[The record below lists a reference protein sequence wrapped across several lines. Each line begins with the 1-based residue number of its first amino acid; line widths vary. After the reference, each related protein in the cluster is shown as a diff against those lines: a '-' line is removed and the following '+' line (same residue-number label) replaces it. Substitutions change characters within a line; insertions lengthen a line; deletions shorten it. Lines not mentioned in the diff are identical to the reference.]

1 MAVEILGVGATLLG
15 LFAGFGLL
23 IGLLFGFFGMGGSFL
38 VTPALLVMG
47 YETDVAVASGLAFV
61 FGTSVIATLKHRDLG
76 QVDYK
81 LGVLMIAG
89 TTAGIE
95 VGKIG
100 LEYLQHVG
108 LADTVVSVAYV
119 LLLGGIGVFVTR
131 EALKSSSGGGL
142 EHDVDEDADLEDAD
156 VPDIAQKI
164 QSYRVPP
171 MISIRGGFTVS
182 LWMVLTVAFAT
193 GLLSGFLGVGGGF
206 IRMPALFYLIGVP
219 VPVAV
224 GTDLFEIVFS
234 GGIGSFLYAMDG
246 GVNLG
251 IVVPLLAGSAL
262 GARVGSAATSIVDED
277 EIKVYFGVMLL
288 GGSVAVAVREI
299 GTVYGIDELRIVSMV
314 LILGSALLVCGGLSS
329 SHSRAARDVGP
340 SRRSIRDSR
349 SVDARRRSAT
359 RGRLTRGD
367 DPRP

>member
-1 MAVEILGVGATLLG
+1 MEFLGVAVELLAM
-15 LFAGFGLL
+15 FAGFGLL
-23 IGLLFGFFGMGGSFL
+23 IGILFGFFGMGGSFL

-47 YETDVAVASGLAFV
+47 YEPNVAVGSGLAFV

-100 LEYLQHVG
+100 LEYLQHIG
-108 LADTVVSVAYV
+108 LAGSVVSVAYV
-119 LLLGGIGVFVTR
+119 ALLGGIGAFVTYNS
-131 EALKSSSGGGL
+131 LTDSDGGL
-142 EHDVDEDADLEDAD
+142 VGEEEVDTDGDDDELPA
-156 VPDIAQKI
+156 VAQTI

-171 MISIRGGFTVS
+171 MISLRGGVTVS
-182 LWMVLTVAFAT
+182 LWMILLVAFAT

-206 IRMPALFYLIGVP
+206 IRMPALFYLVGVP

-234 GGIGSFLYAMDG
+234 GGIGSFLYAQSGAVD
-246 GVNLG
+246 LS

-262 GARVGSAATSIVDED
+262 GARLGAGATSLVEED
-277 EIKVYFGVMLL
+277 EIKIYFGVMLL
-288 GGSVAVAVREI
+288 LGAIAVAVRQVGDYLE
-299 GTVYGIDELRIVSMV
+299 VPVLDAVSLV
-314 LILGSALLVCGGLSS
+314 IILGAALLVSGAVVVSS
-329 SHSRAARDVGP
+329 VRELRRTGAESASSAAD
-340 SRRSIRDSR
+340 
-349 SVDARRRSAT
+349 
-359 RGRLTRGD
+359 
-367 DPRP
+367 

>member
-1 MAVEILGVGATLLG
+1 MELFGVSAMLLAT
-15 LFAGFGLL
+15 FAGFGLL
-23 IGLLFGFFGMGGSFL
+23 IGILFGFFGMGGSFL

-47 YETDVAVASGLAFV
+47 YEANVAVGSGLAFV

-100 LEYLQHVG
+100 LEYLQHIG

-119 LLLGGIGVFVTR
+119 GLLGGIGVFVTR
-131 EALKSSSGGGL
+131 EALKDGGDDGGL
-142 EHDVDEDADLEDAD
+142 DHDADEDLDDAD
-156 VPDIAQKI
+156 IPDIAKKI

-171 MISIRGGFTVS
+171 MMSLRGGFSVS
-182 LWMVLTVAFAT
+182 LWMILLVAFAT

-234 GGIGSFLYAMDG
+234 GGIGSFLYAQSGAVD
-246 GVNLG
+246 LS

-262 GARVGSAATSIVDED
+262 GARLGAAATSLVEED
-277 EIKVYFGVMLL
+277 DIKVYFGVMLL
-288 GGSVAVAVREI
+288 LGAIAVAVRQI
-299 GTVYGIDELRIVSMV
+299 GGVLEMPVLDTVSLVI
-314 LILGSALLVCGGLSS
+314 ILGAALLVSGAVSYSAVREL
-329 SHSRAARDVGP
+329 RAAATDQSVA
-340 SRRSIRDSR
+340 
-349 SVDARRRSAT
+349 VDA
-359 RGRLTRGD
+359 
-367 DPRP
+367 

>member
-1 MAVEILGVGATLLG
+1 MMEVFGVSATLLAT
-15 LFAGFGLL
+15 FTGFGLL
-23 IGLLFGFFGMGGSFL
+23 IGILFGFFGMGGSFL

-47 YETDVAVASGLAFV
+47 YEPNVAVGSGLAFV

-100 LEYLQHVG
+100 LEYLQHIG
-108 LADTVVSVAYV
+108 LAGSVVSVAYV
-119 LLLGGIGVFVTR
+119 LLLGGIGAFVTR
-131 EALKSSSGGGL
+131 ESLKGSDDDGGL
-142 EHDVDEDADLEDAD
+142 EHDVDEDADIDDAD
-156 VPDIAQKI
+156 IPDIAQKI
-164 QSYRVPP
+164 QSYRIPP
-171 MISIRGGFTVS
+171 MMSLRGGFEVS
-182 LWMVLTVAFAT
+182 LWMILLVAFAT

-234 GGIGSFLYAMDG
+234 GGIGSFLYAQSGAVD
-246 GVNLG
+246 LS

-262 GARVGSAATSIVDED
+262 GARLGAAATSLVEEED
-277 EIKVYFGVMLL
+277 IKVYFGVMLL
-288 GGSVAVAVREI
+288 LGAVAVAIREVGNAI
-299 GTVYGIDELRIVSMV
+299 QMPVLDTVSLVI
-314 LILGSALLVCGGLSS
+314 ILGAALLVSGAVSYSAVREL
-329 SHSRAARDVGP
+329 RDEAADRPVAT
-340 SRRSIRDSR
+340 
-349 SVDARRRSAT
+349 DA
-359 RGRLTRGD
+359 
-367 DPRP
+367 

>member
-1 MAVEILGVGATLLG
+1 MELFGVAVTLLG
-15 LFAGFGLL
+15 LFAGFGVL

-47 YETDVAVASGLAFV
+47 YEPDVAVASGLAFV

-81 LGVLMIAG
+81 LGISMIVG

-100 LEYLQHVG
+100 LHWLQAIG
-108 LADTVVSVAYV
+108 LANTVISVAYV
-119 LLLGGIGVFVTR
+119 ALLGGIGAFVTYR
-131 EALKSSSGGGL
+131 ATGDGGGGFG
-142 EHDVDEDADLEDAD
+142 HDEEAAESEPDAD
-156 VPDIAQKI
+156 DIPEIAKTI

-171 MISIRGGFTVS
+171 MIELRGGVVVS
-182 LWMVLTVAFAT
+182 LWMVLLVAFAT

-234 GGIGSFLYAMDG
+234 GGIGSFLYAIDG
-246 GVNLG
+246 AVDLA
-251 IVVPLLAGSAL
+251 IVAPLLAGSAL
-262 GARVGSAATSIVDED
+262 GARLGAAATDLVDEGD
-277 EIKVYFGVMLL
+277 IQVYFGVMLL
-288 GGSVAVAVREI
+288 LGAVAVAIRQI
-299 GTVYGIDELRIVSMV
+299 GGVLEMPVLDTVALVVIV
-314 LILGSALLVCGGLSS
+314 GAALLVSGAVVVSS
-329 SHSRAARDVGP
+329 ARELRSQTASGTSRP
-340 SRRSIRDSR
+340 
-349 SVDARRRSAT
+349 T
-359 RGRLTRGD
+359 N
-367 DPRP
+367 

>member
-1 MAVEILGVGATLLG
+1 MTMELFGVAGSLLA
-15 LFAGFGLL
+15 LFAGFGVL

-38 VTPALLVMG
+38 VTPALMVMG

-61 FGTSVIATLKHRDLG
+61 FATSVIATLKHRDLG

-95 VGKIG
+95 VGKLG
-100 LEYLQHVG
+100 LHALQAMG
-108 LADTVVSVAYV
+108 LADTVVSIIYV
-119 LLLGGIGVFVTR
+119 GLLGGIGAFITYQ
-131 EALKSSSGGGL
+131 ATKGDGGGGIS
-142 EHDVDEDADLEDAD
+142 HDAEADADAEDI
-156 VPDIAQKI
+156 PDIAKKI

-171 MISIRGGFTVS
+171 MMSLRGGITVS
-182 LWMVLTVAFAT
+182 LWMILAVAFAT

-246 GVNLG
+246 AVNLS

-262 GARVGSAATSIVDED
+262 GARLGAAATSLVDED

-288 GGSVAVAVREI
+288 LGALAVAVRKVGNVMEI
-299 GTVYGIDELRIVSMV
+299 PELQTVSLVI
-314 LILGSALLVCGGLSS
+314 ILGAATLVAGAVVVS
-329 SHSRAARDVGP
+329 
-340 SRRSIRDSR
+340 SIRALR
-349 SVDARRRSAT
+349 SEETPAPSAA
-359 RGRLTRGD
+359 D
-367 DPRP
+367 

>member
-1 MAVEILGVGATLLG
+1 MMEIMGVSVALLG
-15 LFAGFGLL
+15 LFAGFGVL

-38 VTPALLVMG
+38 VTPALMVMG

-61 FGTSVIATLKHRDLG
+61 FATSVIATLKHRDLG

-100 LEYLQHVG
+100 LHYLQNIG
-108 LADTVVSVAYV
+108 LADTVVSVIYV
-119 LLLGGIGVFVTR
+119 LLLGGIGAFITYTAV
-131 EALKSSSGGGL
+131 KGGDGGGL
-142 EHDVDEDADLEDAD
+142 SPDHDEADGEINPDEI
-156 VPDIAQKI
+156 PDIAKTI
-164 QSYRVPP
+164 QSYRIPP
-171 MISIRGGFTVS
+171 MISLRGGITVS
-182 LWMVLTVAFAT
+182 LWMILLVAFAT

-219 VPVAV
+219 VPIAV

-246 GVNLG
+246 AVNLS
-251 IVVPLLAGSAL
+251 IVVPLLAGSAG
-262 GARVGSAATSIVDED
+262 GARIGAAATSLVDED

-288 GGSVAVAVREI
+288 LGAVAVALRKI
-299 GTVYGIDELRIVSMV
+299 GTFMDIPVLQTVSLAV
-314 LILGSALLVCGGLSS
+314 ILGAATLVAGAVVVS
-329 SHSRAARDVGP
+329 
-340 SRRSIRDSR
+340 SIRALR
-349 SVDARRRSAT
+349 AEEPPAASAA
-359 RGRLTRGD
+359 D
-367 DPRP
+367 